1 MKTVILRELQAYL
14 HSRQFLALMAISLIL
29 FGTSGLISSMKYKQQ
44 AVAYQQRLA
53 AAQRNPST
61 IGAFVYPSPSPLRF
75 LAEGGDK
82 ALPYGYLLTPMGVID
97 PLPSNIKN
105 IGLPDTPELD
115 WAFLVKIIFSL
126 YAILMGYGAVAGEKE
141 EGTLR
146 LSLSNSL
153 GRTELLT
160 AKAWALLIALWI
172 PMAGGMLLS
181 LLITGINIPSVL
193 QPSSLVRVLMVF
205 IMSMLFVS
213 VFVSLT
219 LLFSSL
225 INSSSLVLFLLL
237 VVWVFLVVIIPNAS
251 GIAAQYIAKAPS
263 EYQVSRTENY
273 SKNEIFSKQ
282 ISPAMNRYLTGTIS
296 TREELLRITDNIFID
311 NEMKRIAWELDY
323 RTNMRRRVRMARS
336 LTQAS
341 PVGLFQFALE
351 SVACTGTANE
361 TRFLRNL
368 GIYSKT
374 YDNYIRQKVGKLVPQ
389 IKGVSSISENG
400 TVGGV
405 VGGNIGGVVGEG
417 SSDEAGRST
426 KSVHVSAPI
435 PEEYHGD
442 KTDFP
447 VFVDIKPPMIYS
459 LKISLSALTGLL
471 IWNITLTLLAFGAFI
486 RSDVR

>member
-1 MKTVILRELQAYL
+1 
-14 HSRQFLALMAISLIL
+14 
-29 FGTSGLISSMKYKQQ
+29 
-44 AVAYQQRLA
+44 
-53 AAQRNPST
+53 
-61 IGAFVYPSPSPLRF
+61 
-75 LAEGGDK
+75 
-82 ALPYGYLLTPMGVID
+82 MGVID

-193 QPSSLVRVLMVF
+193 QPSSLVRVLIVF

-263 EYQVSRTENY
+263 EYQVSR
-273 SKNEIFSKQ
+273 
-282 ISPAMNRYLTGTIS
+282 R
-296 TREELLRITDNIFID
+296 RIIQKTKYFLNI
-311 NEMKRIAWELDY
+311 
-323 RTNMRRRVRMARS
+323 
-336 LTQAS
+336 
-341 PVGLFQFALE
+341 
-351 SVACTGTANE
+351 
-361 TRFLRNL
+361 
-368 GIYSKT
+368 
-374 YDNYIRQKVGKLVPQ
+374 
-389 IKGVSSISENG
+389 
-400 TVGGV
+400 
-405 VGGNIGGVVGEG
+405 
-417 SSDEAGRST
+417 
-426 KSVHVSAPI
+426 
-435 PEEYHGD
+435 
-442 KTDFP
+442 
-447 VFVDIKPPMIYS
+447 
-459 LKISLSALTGLL
+459 SALQ
-471 IWNITLTLLAFGAFI
+471 
-486 RSDVR
+486 